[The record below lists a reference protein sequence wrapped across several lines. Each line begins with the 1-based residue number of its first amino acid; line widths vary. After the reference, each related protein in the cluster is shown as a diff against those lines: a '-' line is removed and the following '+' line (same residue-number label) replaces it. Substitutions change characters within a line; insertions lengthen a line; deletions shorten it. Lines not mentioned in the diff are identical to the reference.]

1 MSTSS
6 RLRTAIGAGAIAVL
20 GLILVSAAPAQA
32 LPSAEAS
39 RTTFE
44 AIVSFDVKAEVQANT
59 DMVIT
64 ETIVYDPGTD
74 EVHRGILRGIPTQD
88 ILDDGNIRLY
98 DVKVLSV
105 TLDGEDVPVEE
116 TEGAD
121 TISLKIG
128 DPNVAIEGL
137 HTFVVSYSVSGALDV
152 IQPSS
157 INDKTPAGIKAG
169 DIELYWDFIGDR
181 WPYPIYQGTASITGP
196 TPALA
201 ALCFYGPAGSTKQCQ
216 VEQGADSATVLSAD
230 LSGGGALTGVIGWAP
245 DGFTQMPT
253 PNITPDPMVE
263 QVSRLKAS
271 IPFLL
276 VIALAALAAP
286 ITTAVLRRRSNAG
299 VVLAATPVRY
309 SPPDGLRPA
318 QVQAGVDGTVDSR
331 GYTATLLDLAA
342 RGHITLTEQD
352 GGWLG
357 GKQLNIGWTGT
368 GKDTLAGWENDL
380 VGAIL
385 KGSSAA
391 TMGSYDPVLTATTST
406 LTSRLSAEAK
416 STGLYNPDG
425 DRPDRSYVVLSILG
439 GVMVVVGFFISFI
452 LGDYAL
458 SSMVLFA
465 LTGLALVTGGLV
477 GRAITPRRQTKISAN
492 FLGQVAGFR
501 RLLNS
506 DSADA
511 RRDFAEKIG
520 LTSDAIFATFMP
532 YAVVLGLEST
542 WVSTF
547 PDITPEQLRP
557 YGLYTSSVIG
567 LGGWSRTM
575 EDTFASSTTAPSTPG
590 SSWTSD
596 GGSGFGGGGSSGG
609 GGGGGGGGSF

>member
-98 DVKVLSV
+98 DVKILSV

-137 HTFVVSYSVSGALDV
+137 HTFVIAYSVSGALDV

-181 WPYPIYQGTASITGP
+181 WPYPIYQGTATVTGP

-352 GGWLG
+352 SGWLG

-385 KGSSAA
+385 KGGSAA

-439 GVMVVVGFFISFI
+439 GVLVVVGFFISLF

-465 LTGLALVTGGLV
+465 MTGLALVAGGLV
-477 GRAITPRRQTKISAN
+477 GRAITPRRQTKISAD

-567 LGGWSRTM
+567 LGGWSRSM
-575 EDTFASSTTAPSTPG
+575 ESTFVSSTTAPSTPG